1 MFYLSANFPTMN
13 VLAPSVETFRQ
24 FFDMQ
29 EIFVLFVTVYVG
41 SGRSIANDRRSNALQ
56 IYLSKPMSRAE
67 YVAGKLGIL
76 GFFLLMVTLVPALAL
91 LLIEVMFTAS
101 LAFLLDNLFLLPAIT
116 LYALMEVSLASFT
129 MLALSSLS
137 TSARYTAMLYAGV
150 LFFTATV
157 FAILRGATASSML
170 AWLSLRANVE
180 QIGDVIFRL
189 PPRFESPWALSV
201 LVVALLIGPVGPG
214 ARPPGARGG
223 GGDVTAPVVATDHL
237 SKWYGQVIG
246 LNDVSVEVGPGV
258 TGLLGPNGARQVHPA
273 EAAHRSA
280 QAQQGRASGCSASP
294 SGGTRCS
301 SSGSGSARSRTPST
315 SG

>member
-1 MFYLSANFPTMN
+1 MPIHDQSYRRYAGPRNEPGSAWLVIAAAGIRTLLGRKLFLAVMLAAWGQFFVRSVMFYLSANFPTMN

-41 SGRSIANDRRSNALQ
+41 SGLIANDRRSNALQ
-56 IYLSKPMSRAE
+56 IYLSKPLSRAE

-137 TSARYTAMLYAGV
+137 TSARYTAMLYAGA

-201 LVVALLIGPVGPG
+201 LVVALLIGLSALVLD
-214 ARPPGARGG
+214 RRVRG
-223 GGDVTAPVVATDHL
+223 
-237 SKWYGQVIG
+237 
-246 LNDVSVEVGPGV
+246 VEVV
-258 TGLLGPNGARQVHPA
+258 T
-273 EAAHRSA
+273 
-280 QAQQGRASGCSASP
+280 
-294 SGGTRCS
+294 
-301 SSGSGSARSRTPST
+301 
-315 SG
+315 

>member
-1 MFYLSANFPTMN
+1 MPIHDQSYRRYAGPRNEPGSAWLVIAAAGIRTLLGRKLFLAVMLAAWGQFFVRSVMFYLSANFPTMN

-41 SGRSIANDRRSNALQ
+41 SGLIANDRRSNALQ

-137 TSARYTAMLYAGV
+137 TSARYTAMLYAGA

-201 LVVALLIGPVGPG
+201 LVVALLIGLSALVLD
-214 ARPPGARGG
+214 RRVRG
-223 GGDVTAPVVATDHL
+223 
-237 SKWYGQVIG
+237 
-246 LNDVSVEVGPGV
+246 VEVV
-258 TGLLGPNGARQVHPA
+258 T
-273 EAAHRSA
+273 
-280 QAQQGRASGCSASP
+280 
-294 SGGTRCS
+294 
-301 SSGSGSARSRTPST
+301 
-315 SG
+315 